1 MKKRWYNVVHKF
13 LLFTL
18 LLVGSA
24 LRFYSPKKFAK
35 WKQIEIINMVLI
47 SKTWSFA
54 KHYVKYNF
62 FPLNSFISWRTFFIS
77 NGKIGAIKDYDQFGL
92 HYFRF
97 ESLTLSHNN
106 MIALKPVLSAWL
118 EEAEAAKRDPDGSG
132 GVLPPGEKKRKRTS
146 IAAPEKRSLEAYFAV
161 QPRPSGEKIAAIAEK
176 LDLKKNVVRVW
187 FCNQRQKQK
196 RMKFAAQTGLWGQT
210 ASLAH
215 TLAAGGHGPH
225 HWPGSAISYQNDTM
239 THITTTNPK
248 FEIGN
253 GNTTTNSASDNDI
266 TEQNRLEQNYSN
278 FYSTA
283 SMMIK
288 KEELII
294 NNSRYWWFQ
303 W

>member
-106 MIALKPVLSAWL
+106 MIVWL
-118 EEAEAAKRDPDGSG
+118 EEAKAARRDPDGSS
-132 GVLPPGEKKRKRTS
+132 GVLPPGEKPAMVVLLHFFSLGEVTLLLPSGSRL
-146 IAAPEKRSLEAYFAV
+146 AAPAST
-161 QPRPSGEKIAAIAEK
+161 
-176 LDLKKNVVRVW
+176 
-187 FCNQRQKQK
+187 NQLINTILR
-196 RMKFAAQTGLWGQT
+196 
-210 ASLAH
+210 
-215 TLAAGGHGPH
+215 
-225 HWPGSAISYQNDTM
+225 HWI
-239 THITTTNPK
+239 
-248 FEIGN
+248 
-253 GNTTTNSASDNDI
+253 
-266 TEQNRLEQNYSN
+266 L
-278 FYSTA
+278 
-283 SMMIK
+283 
-288 KEELII
+288 
-294 NNSRYWWFQ
+294 
-303 W
+303 